1 MVTRAIRDLIALI
14 TSTGKVNSTR
24 LRLVQL
30 VALPLL
36 VTRAINLLTI
46 LLIIPI
52 THSKESSCTHF
63 EQKKSQSVAYVSYK
77 VMLPTLF

>member
-1 MVTRAIRDLIALI
+1 MFNCYSCNKGLIALL

-36 VTRAINLLTI
+36 VIRAINLNHTI
-46 LLIIPI
+46 NYTNSI
-52 THSKESSCTHF
+52 
-63 EQKKSQSVAYVSYK
+63 
-77 VMLPTLF
+77 LPV

>member
-1 MVTRAIRDLIALI
+1 MVTRALI

-36 VTRAINLLTI
+36 VTHAINPVLHSIPYYKLT
-46 LLIIPI
+46 LTL
-52 THSKESSCTHF
+52 TLNYTNRAY
-63 EQKKSQSVAYVSYK
+63 SQLWAV
-77 VMLPTLF
+77 L